1 MKTDENKLKKITQE
15 NPFRVPEG
23 YLEGLT
29 SRIMKQIPAVEEP
42 EAEPISWVERL
53 RPFIY
58 LAAMFAGL
66 GLFFRAVTFLSNT
79 DDAMIADTLLVS
91 SETPEL
97 SLGIIWDEGL
107 SDDDEEYLDYLENQY
122 TAALIQDE
130 LDSEP

>member
-23 YLEGLT
+23 YMEGLT
-29 SRIMKQIPAVEEP
+29 SQIMKQIPEIEKP
-42 EAEPISWVERL
+42 EAESISWIERL

-66 GLFFRAVTFLSNT
+66 GLFFRAITFL
-79 DDAMIADTLLVS
+79 DDADNTFTTDTLLVS
-91 SETPEL
+91 SNTPDF
-97 SLGIIWDEGL
+97 SLGITSNEAL

-130 LDSEP
+130 LNSEP

>member
-23 YLEGLT
+23 YMEGLT
-29 SRIMKQIPAVEEP
+29 SQIMKQIPEIEKP
-42 EAEPISWVERL
+42 EAQSISWIERL

-66 GLFFRAVTFLSNT
+66 GLFFRAVTFL
-79 DDAMIADTLLVS
+79 DDADNTFATDTLLVS
-91 SETPEL
+91 SNTPDF
-97 SLGIIWDEGL
+97 SLGITSNEAL

-130 LDSEP
+130 LNSEP

>member
-23 YLEGLT
+23 YMEGLT
-29 SRIMKQIPAVEEP
+29 SQIMKQIPEIEKP
-42 EAEPISWVERL
+42 EAESISWIERL

-66 GLFFRAVTFLSNT
+66 GLFFRAVTFL
-79 DDAMIADTLLVS
+79 DDADNTFTTDTLLVS
-91 SETPEL
+91 SNTPDF
-97 SLGIIWDEGL
+97 SLGITSNEAL

-130 LDSEP
+130 LNSEP